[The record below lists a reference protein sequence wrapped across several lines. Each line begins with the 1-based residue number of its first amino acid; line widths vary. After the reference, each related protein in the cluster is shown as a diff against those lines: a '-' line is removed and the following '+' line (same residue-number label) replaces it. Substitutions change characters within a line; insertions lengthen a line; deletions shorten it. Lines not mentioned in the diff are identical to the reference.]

1 MSFLDD
7 AKEALGK
14 AEEFAKEH
22 PDQIKAG
29 LDKAKGLISAS
40 VQTTAGG
47 MPVLIL
53 KEGTKES
60 KGKDAQKKQCYR
72 C

>member
-29 LDKAKGLISAS
+29 LDKAKGLISE
-40 VQTTAGG
+40 QTGG
-47 MPVLIL
+47 KYDSQINAAAE
-53 KEGTKES
+53 KAEGFLN
-60 KGKDAQKKQCYR
+60 KQ
-72 C
+72 

>member
-7 AKEALGK
+7 AKEALDK

-29 LDKAKGLISAS
+29 LDKAKGVISE
-40 VQTTAGG
+40 QTGG
-47 MPVLIL
+47 KYDSQINAAAE
-53 KEGTKES
+53 KAEGFLN
-60 KGKDAQKKQCYR
+60 KQ
-72 C
+72 

>member
-7 AKEALGK
+7 AKDALGK

-29 LDKAKGLISAS
+29 LDKAKGLISD
-40 VQTTAGG
+40 QTGG
-47 MPVLIL
+47 KYDEQI
-53 KEGTKES
+53 S
-60 KGKDAQKKQCYR
+60 KATDKAEEYLNKQ
-72 C
+72 

>member
-29 LDKAKGLISAS
+29 LDKAKGLISE
-40 VQTTAGG
+40 QTGGKYDEQINTAAE
-47 MPVLIL
+47 
-53 KEGTKES
+53 KAEGFLN
-60 KGKDAQKKQCYR
+60 KQ
-72 C
+72 

>member
-7 AKEALGK
+7 AKDALGK

-29 LDKAKGLISAS
+29 LDKAKGLISE
-40 VQTTAGG
+40 QTGG
-47 MPVLIL
+47 
-53 KEGTKES
+53 KF
-60 KGKDAQKKQCYR
+60 DAQINSAAEKAEGFLNKQ
-72 C
+72 